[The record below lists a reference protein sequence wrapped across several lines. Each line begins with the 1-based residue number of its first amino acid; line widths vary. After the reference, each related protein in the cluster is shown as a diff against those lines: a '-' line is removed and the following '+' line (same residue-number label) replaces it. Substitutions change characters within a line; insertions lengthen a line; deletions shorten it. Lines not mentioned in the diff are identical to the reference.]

1 MPLAS
6 SEIRVAVSGA
16 IYVAPPG
23 TAGPVDI
30 NAAWPAA
37 FIHLGYATTD
47 GVTLQRTLDTEE
59 VRSWQAIGV
68 QRYLITGVGLTVA
81 FSLQQFNKSTL
92 ALYLGGGS
100 WVSQGGGSYRFAISN
115 TPSIDERVVGVEWSD
130 GATLKYR
137 AVIVRAMAS
146 ETGELTLGRESE
158 IALPVTMSAMSADPD
173 LAYLLTNDPAMA

>member
-6 SEIRVAVSGA
+6 QEIRVAVSGA
-16 IYVAPPG
+16 IYVAPSG
-23 TAGPVDI
+23 TAGPADI

-37 FIHLGYATTD
+37 FIHLGYCTTD
-47 GVTLQRTLDTEE
+47 GATLQRTLDTEE
-59 VRSWQAIGV
+59 VRSWQAVGV

-100 WVSQGGGSYRFAISN
+100 WVAQGGGSYRFSIAN
-115 TPSIDERVVGVEWSD
+115 TPTIDERTLGVEWTD

-137 AVIVRAMAS
+137 AIVPRAMAS

-158 IALPVTMSAMSADPD
+158 IALPITMSGMSAEPD
-173 LAYLLTNDPAMA
+173 LAVLLTNDPAMA